1 MSRQNRNTGTTR
13 KRNTVTSLSNKDET
27 NIQWG
32 LERAIKTGL
41 RIVEP
46 TPYQLQLDIDSA
58 GLLIFHEMQWS
69 ILEKAGIT
77 KGWKRKIKKSKRGGN
92 HLHITITSPD
102 AFGVTVCA
110 DSPQDTIVNIILRV
124 AFQAILGSDLKREAF
139 NLCRVLK
146 GNKYPIVFFE
156 KNGGKK

>member
-1 MSRQNRNTGTTR
+1 MSTETTA
-13 KRNTVTSLSNKDET
+13 KRNTVTPS

-46 TPYQLQLDIDSA
+46 APNELQLDIDCI
-58 GLLIFHEMQWS
+58 GLLTFHEMQWS
-69 ILEKAGIT
+69 ILSKAGIT
-77 KGWKRKIKKSKRGGN
+77 KKWKKKIRKSKRGGE
-92 HLHITITSPD
+92 HVHITITIPYKID
-102 AFGVTVCA
+102 
-110 DSPQDTIVNIILRV
+110 NLERIL
-124 AFQAILGSDLKREAF
+124 FQTILGSDPKREAF

-156 KNGGKK
+156 KEKRNANRVKKIQA